1 VRLRVTTKDFADLAS
16 DNPGTKYR
24 RAKHLLAVAK
34 EHPEQLYPHR
44 QVFTRLLKGENTILK
59 WMAIDIIGCLSSAGK
74 NTRVDTLLKS
84 LSGFLHG
91 GKLITAN
98 HAIGAL
104 ARVALAKPA
113 YRDRVTAE
121 LLTVEHSSY
130 ETEECRNIA
139 LGKVIEA
146 LGLYCTAAGDNK
158 RVMNFVS
165 RQTTNGRPATRKK
178 AEKFLSNLGRPTH

>member
-1 VRLRVTTKDFADLAS
+1 
-16 DNPGTKYR
+16 
-24 RAKHLLAVAK
+24 
-34 EHPEQLYPHR
+34 
-44 QVFTRLLKGENTILK
+44 LK
-59 WMAIDIIGCLSSAGK
+59 WTAIDIIGCLTSAGK
-74 NTRVDTLLKS
+74 NNRVDRVLKS
-84 LSGFLHG
+84 LSGFLRG

-104 ARVALAKPA
+104 ARIALAKPG
-113 YRDRVTAE
+113 YRDRITVE

-146 LGLYCTAAGDNK
+146 LGLYCMAAGENK

-178 AEKFLSNLGRPTH
+178 AEKFLSKLGRPTN